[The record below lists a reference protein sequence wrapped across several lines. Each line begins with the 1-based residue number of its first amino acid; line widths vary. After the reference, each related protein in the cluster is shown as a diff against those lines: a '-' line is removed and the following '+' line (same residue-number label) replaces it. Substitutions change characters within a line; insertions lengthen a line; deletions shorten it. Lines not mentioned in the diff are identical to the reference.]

1 MKKQSKLS
9 KSVSGYAWMNFGLVA
24 VFLFSA
30 IVANGQARVRPEI
43 QENTKVEIYR
53 SLEGLLNDKVDE
65 TITADFESI
74 PAEHGVTK
82 NRVLLPR
89 KKVKEIGKVYGFAV
103 DGEVYMYHRTQR
115 LRRVNKFYKMERIG
129 DYVNYARVGSIWI
142 PNRANFGL
150 PAYRFTYP
158 REELVSVETG
168 KRKLLTRTRLKKIL
182 KKDNNLELWKEF
194 KKERYKSMQLIPYL
208 KQHEA
213 STASN

>member
-9 KSVSGYAWMNFGLVA
+9 KSVSGYAWMNLGLVA
-24 VFLFSA
+24 VFLLSA
-30 IVANGQARVRPEI
+30 VVANGQARVRPEI

-53 SLEGLLNDKVDE
+53 SLEDLLNDKVDQ
-65 TITADFESI
+65 TITAGFESI

-103 DGEVYMYHRTQR
+103 DSEVYMYHRTQK

-142 PNRANFGL
+142 PNRANFGM
-150 PAYRFTYP
+150 PTYRFTYP

-213 STASN
+213 STANN

>member
-1 MKKQSKLS
+1 MKKHREISQRLS
-9 KSVSGYAWMNFGLVA
+9 NYGLVNLALVA
-24 VFLFSA
+24 VFLLGSL
-30 IVANGQARVRPEI
+30 VVNGQARTRPEI

-53 SLEGLLNDKVDE
+53 SLEDLLNDKVNE

-82 NRVLLPR
+82 NRVFLPR

-182 KKDNNLELWKEF
+182 KKDNNMELWKEF
-194 KKERYKSMQLIPYL
+194 KQEKHKSMQLIPYL

-213 STASN
+213 STALN

>member
-1 MKKQSKLS
+1 MKKHKEITQGRL
-9 KSVSGYAWMNFGLVA
+9 NFGLLNLGLVA
-24 VFLFSA
+24 VFLLGS
-30 IVANGQARVRPEI
+30 VAVNGQARVRPEI

-53 SLEGLLNDKVDE
+53 SLEDLLNDKVDQ

-103 DGEVYMYHRTQR
+103 DGEIYMYHRTQR
-115 LRRVNKFYKMERIG
+115 LRKINRFYKMERIG

-158 REELVSVETG
+158 REELVSIETG

-194 KKERYKSMQLIPYL
+194 KQEKRKSMKLVPYL

-213 STASN
+213 ETASN